1 MYEETIDNEEII
13 NTIVLTRI
21 NYFTLQ
27 SILYLYR
34 KQKSATAII
43 KHKDNIRE
51 IFPNATDHLADALKH
66 SDQLRK
72 RAEEELEYCRLHG
85 ITPLCMNDTRY
96 PQRLK
101 ECVDAPLVLYYKGN
115 ANLNQRHVISLIGTR
130 QCTVY
135 GIDTI
140 RKFISDLH
148 QICPQVLIVSGLA
161 YGVDINAHRYALT
174 YGYDTVGVLA
184 HGLDTLYPTAHR
196 DTANQMVT
204 HGGLITEFASR
215 TKTDKINFVRRNRVI
230 AGMSDACILVES
242 GTKGGGLITTEIAR
256 SYNRD
261 VYAFPGKITD
271 EMSKG
276 CNNLIRRN
284 AAGLI
289 TCAKDFVSDIGWV
302 DESLLAKVKQEGIER
317 NLFPD
322 LSPDEQKVI
331 NTLKKNNNLQI
342 NILSVQANIE
352 IGKLSAILFNLEIK
366 GVLRSMAGGVYHLF

>member
-1 MYEETIDNEEII
+1 MNEEFKDKEEII

-21 NYFTLQ
+21 NFFTLQ

-34 KQKSATAII
+34 EQKSATAIME
-43 KHKDNIRE
+43 HKNNIRE
-51 IFPNATDHLADALKH
+51 IYPNATEHLADALKN
-66 SDQLRK
+66 SDSLRQ
-72 RAEEELEYCRLHG
+72 RAEEEVDYCLQHG
-85 ITPLCMNDTRY
+85 ITPLCMNDPRY

-115 ANLNQRHVISLIGTR
+115 ADLNQRHVISLIGTR
-130 QCTVY
+130 QCTIY
-135 GIDTI
+135 GADAI
-140 RKFISDLH
+140 RKFICDLH
-148 QICPQVLIVSGLA
+148 QVCPQVLIVSGLA
-161 YGVDINAHRYALT
+161 YGVDINAHRNALT

-196 DTANQMVT
+196 DTANQMIQ
-204 HGGLITEFASR
+204 HGGLITEFTSR
-215 TKTDKINFVRRNRVI
+215 TKVDKVNFVRRNRII

-242 GTKGGGLITTEIAR
+242 GAKGGGLITTEIAR

-261 VYAFPGKITD
+261 VYAFPGRITD

-289 TCAKDFVSDIGWV
+289 TCAKDFVSEMGWE

-322 LSPDEQKVI
+322 LSPDEQKVVD
-331 NTLKKNNNLQI
+331 TLKKNNNLQI

-352 IGKLSAILFNLEIK
+352 IGKLSAILFNLEMK
-366 GVLRSMAGGVYHLF
+366 GVLRTMAGGVYHLF